1 MVIVIMKK
9 CVLLRLQFLFHYM
22 KLNPQFAPF
31 LNLVIEILKKHRV
44 KDAYLFGSVL
54 TDRFNDQ
61 SDIDLLVN
69 YEDFTNDPIEK
80 GENSWNLQFALEDS
94 LHRDVDLLTE
104 SSLKNPYFIKEVN
117 ETKYKIYG

>member
-1 MVIVIMKK
+1 MKP
-9 CVLLRLQFLFHYM
+9 
-22 KLNPQFAPF
+22 NPQFEPYM
-31 LNLVIEILKKHRV
+31 NLVIEILKQHKV

-54 TDRFNDQ
+54 TDHFNDQ

-80 GENSWNLQFALEDS
+80 GENSWSLQFELEDN
-94 LHRDVDLLTE
+94 LHREVDLLTE
-104 SSLKNPYFIKEVN
+104 ASLKNPYFIKEIN

>member
-1 MVIVIMKK
+1 MYFCAAKNYCME
-9 CVLLRLQFLFHYM
+9 
-22 KLNPQFAPF
+22 LNPLFAPQ
-31 LNLVIEILKKHRV
+31 LNLLIEILKQYKV